1 MLNFNNRKYYVYSS
15 EIDMRFGIKKA
26 QLFIYTNFSEIEVL
40 KSLFI
45 FVSKNRKIVKI
56 YYENEYG
63 YRLMQNN
70 LSDQKFKIPFDT
82 NNTPINKCQLEM
94 FLKGMEVI
102 EKRRKITENLP
113 CY

>member
-1 MLNFNNRKYYVYSS
+1 MLNFNNRNYYVYSS
-15 EIDMRFGIKKA
+15 EIDMRFGIKKD

-56 YYENEYG
+56 YYEIEYE

-70 LSDQKFKIPFDT
+70 L
-82 NNTPINKCQLEM
+82 NN
-94 FLKGMEVI
+94 
-102 EKRRKITENLP
+102 
-113 CY
+113 

>member
-1 MLNFNNRKYYVYSS
+1 
-15 EIDMRFGIKKA
+15 
-26 QLFIYTNFSEIEVL
+26 
-40 KSLFI
+40 
-45 FVSKNRKIVKI
+45 
-56 YYENEYG
+56 
-63 YRLMQNN
+63 MQNN
-70 LSDQKFKIPFDT
+70 LSNQKFKIPFDT